1 MYQKNARRR
10 RAAPPS
16 AAALTALAQP
26 PSRVC
31 TPHACLSRHR
41 SSLRLCV
48 SRGVPFA
55 LPVLVVFGGFVRRRR
70 RRRRRRRARASAR
83 APERL
88 AFSRGEPRCRVAARG
103 TAPAHLEPRAYAPGV
118 ERVRACHDAHVL
130 SSLNLVATHE
140 ARRGFAF
147 VAEER
152 RPIAVAGYTPRKR
165 RDRGVGRWAGW
176 LITSR
181 VVYALERRRR
191 RRGAHRG
198 VVAGRSRPARRE
210 HRLAFAV
217 DGVAR
222 SRFASRGF
230 ARTPPSAL
238 SRFDAAP
245 APASVAIG
253 DESGVERV
261 GARAAAAAV
270 HQEHHGEKY
279 EQEHR
284 HRARRFARGGGG
296 GRGRGHAQVVVKGRR
311 LARAVKSGRRE
322 RRCGVV
328 PRGVRAGCVVGS
340 GGARAWGEVV
350 VWDVPKEPPVDVAPH
365 TRATR
370 SVSAVRRAAAERCAR
385 ARRVPRARRGGNTER
400 VSRRVRRSVE
410 RTREREAKNRK
421 KNV

>member
-70 RRRRRRRARASAR
+70 RRRRRRRARARASAR

-130 SSLNLVATHE
+130 SSLHLVATHE

-152 RPIAVAGYTPRKR
+152 RPIAVAGYTSWKR

-181 VVYALERRRR
+181 VVYARERRRR
-191 RRGAHRG
+191 RGGAHRG
-198 VVAGRSRPARRE
+198 VVAGCSRLARRE
-210 HRLAFAV
+210 HRLA
-217 DGVAR
+217 
-222 SRFASRGF
+222 SRWTASRE
-230 ARTPPSAL
+230 A
-238 SRFDAAP
+238 
-245 APASVAIG
+245 
-253 DESGVERV
+253 
-261 GARAAAAAV
+261 
-270 HQEHHGEKY
+270 
-279 EQEHR
+279 
-284 HRARRFARGGGG
+284 
-296 GRGRGHAQVVVKGRR
+296 
-311 LARAVKSGRRE
+311 
-322 RRCGVV
+322 
-328 PRGVRAGCVVGS
+328 
-340 GGARAWGEVV
+340 
-350 VWDVPKEPPVDVAPH
+350 
-365 TRATR
+365 
-370 SVSAVRRAAAERCAR
+370 
-385 ARRVPRARRGGNTER
+385 
-400 VSRRVRRSVE
+400 VSRRGDSPERRS
-410 RTREREAKNRK
+410 RRSRASTRRRRRPRWPSVTNPGSNVSARVPQQQQCTRNTTGRSMNRNTVTVLAAPLAEEAEDEDEDTRGLS
-421 KNV
+421 